1 MKRSASIAL
10 VILISLLAVGTATPA
25 MADGEVSITTAGQ
38 GTESCNATTHND
50 WGDAW
55 VFEITGV
62 GGSTAIKAPDSISVS
77 LPYEGTTV
85 VPLTTVE
92 GTTAFYVVRSQ
103 FQLSGFAEA
112 LIDPYWDQQANKFFL
127 LSRPCAQL
135 NITLSA
141 S

>member
-10 VILISLLAVGTATPA
+10 AILISLLAVGTATPA
-25 MADGEVSITTAGQ
+25 LAYGEVTITTSGQ
-38 GTESCNATTHND
+38 TTANCNATTHSD
-50 WGDAW
+50 WDDAW

-62 GGSTAIKAPDSISVS
+62 GGSTAIKAPESISVS
-77 LPYEGTTV
+77 LPYERTAV

-112 LIDPYWDQQANKFFL
+112 LIDPSWDQ
-127 LSRPCAQL
+127 
-135 NITLSA
+135 
-141 S
+141 